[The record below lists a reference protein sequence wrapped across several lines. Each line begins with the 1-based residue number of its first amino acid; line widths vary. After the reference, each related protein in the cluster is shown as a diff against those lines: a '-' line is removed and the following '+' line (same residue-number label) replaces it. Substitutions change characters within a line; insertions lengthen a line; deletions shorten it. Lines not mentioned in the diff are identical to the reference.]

1 MSYEWIKI
9 IALTLCG
16 ILFWCVMF
24 TTFETKIKKSEEYQ
38 IFVRTAISDEEEVSL
53 LCDKI
58 KERALGHDVY
68 KISYQ
73 IIDRGS
79 TGDAQITARF
89 MNYEGDMIFC
99 EYLRDAEGRFSSDSS
114 LMSYVDNGAIY
125 DIDLLI
131 EESIA
136 YADAFYENG
145 EVSYSKVSSDFRKRY
160 KNSTRYNTE
169 SKIKKGIK
177 KEVEKVEKIKTDAE
191 KLKTYLQTYPDLRV
205 NYQKNEHFNL
215 ANPDKQREL
224 GEAKTYAINL
234 SGLKDT
240 TDYFQ
245 NKEQDASGIVV
256 APVAYKKTNGTR
268 FYETVSAL
276 TYVIDYLRI
285 Q

>member
-1 MSYEWIKI
+1 MKIAVAGTGYAGLSNAVLLSQHYEV
-9 IALTLCG
+9 IA
-16 ILFWCVMF
+16 
-24 TTFETKIKKSEEYQ
+24 
-38 IFVRTAISDEEEVSL
+38 
-53 LCDKI
+53 
-58 KERALGHDVY
+58 
-68 KISYQ
+68 
-73 IIDRGS
+73 
-79 TGDAQITARF
+79 
-89 MNYEGDMIFC
+89 
-99 EYLRDAEGRFSSDSS
+99 
-114 LMSYVDNGAIY
+114 VDI
-125 DIDLLI
+125 
-131 EESIA
+131 
-136 YADAFYENG
+136 
-145 EVSYSKVSSDFRKRY
+145 VP
-160 KNSTRYNTE
+160 
-169 SKIKKGIK
+169 
-177 KEVEKVEKIKTDAE
+177 EKVEKIKTDAE